1 MGYKFETLKTK
12 YGVKARITLGV
23 SMLAPTSQ
31 HMYQYGTKFDL
42 HVHVDLLQMYRYY

>member
-31 HMYQYGTKFDL
+31 CDACDTS
-42 HVHVDLLQMYRYY
+42 

>member
-12 YGVKARITLGV
+12 YGVKARITLRV

-31 HMYQYGTKFDL
+31 CLRYLIQSTQSRIDL
-42 HVHVDLLQMYRYY
+42 DPKSYHI